1 MKVSVFRYDK
11 RVKMATVILS
21 GTGVLNAECESESP
35 ARRRLMFEKVA
46 PPVSRASGQVKAS
59 CFSGLYRV

>member
-1 MKVSVFRYDK
+1 M
-11 RVKMATVILS
+11 S

-46 PPVSRASGQVKAS
+46 SPVSRASGQVKAS
-59 CFSGLYRV
+59 SFSGLCRV